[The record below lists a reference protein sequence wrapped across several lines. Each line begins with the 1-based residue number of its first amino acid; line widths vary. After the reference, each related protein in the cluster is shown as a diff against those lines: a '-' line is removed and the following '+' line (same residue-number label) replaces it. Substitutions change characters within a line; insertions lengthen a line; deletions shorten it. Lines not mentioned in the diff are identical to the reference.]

1 MKNNGPEFGGC
12 KLMNDVVQL
21 GRWKHPTN
29 TSLCPSLFFCPDG
42 ISKSWVRWFE
52 TLQMAKKTEEQLI
65 KKVLEIAAE
74 EQHHKAATL

>member
-1 MKNNGPEFGGC
+1 MSFNLDDGNIRLTRRCARRF
-12 KLMNDVVQL
+12 
-21 GRWKHPTN
+21 
-29 TSLCPSLFFCPDG
+29 FFCPDG